1 MRNQNDDIMKNLLHF
16 VLSIFV
22 ISSFFGCKGDVVKTP
37 DEFLKQESVLPQF
50 NWGEQVIADIGG
62 SEKMLFLTQNRDAL
76 CYLEL
81 ETKKIDT
88 LFTGYDLHYV
98 CVNEDDGSVWISMG
112 NWEKI
117 WHSKTNTKIQCPLA
131 KYHDKPIRWKGT
143 PQQSFFA
150 CGNRLFTGFLTE
162 EAFADYNFD
171 YAGFREKSSLIA
183 EWDISDVNNIKCVKI
198 FGKRPSDQ
206 PKDMFVDDYYYTAF
220 NVEDSVIV
228 AATELSQS
236 VVVMNFKGEKLK
248 EKKLSSVFYVPPE
261 KRDFSQ
267 NHSAIDKINY
277 WNNNMIFRGLYYDK
291 YRKLYYRLLVLSGE
305 KSENTFTKKEA
316 DWVLIVADSKLR
328 KKYEVR
334 FDSNKYSW
342 GSVLIG
348 KQGVYVRNKKDKTFD
363 LFVFD

>member
-1 MRNQNDDIMKNLLHF
+1 MKNLLHF
-16 VLSIFV
+16 VLSVFV
-22 ISSFFGCKGDVVKTP
+22 IGSFLGCSGDVVKTP
-37 DEFLKQESVLPQF
+37 DEFLKQENVLPWLPLLSEIFEIDDKERVFFTRNNGYSICYFDIQ
-50 NWGEQVIADIGG
+50 EQ
-62 SEKMLFLTQNRDAL
+62 
-76 CYLEL
+76 
-81 ETKKIDT
+81 KIDT
-88 LFTGYDLHYV
+88 LIYEMPARVAKMCYNH
-98 CVNEDDGSVWISMG
+98 NDGTIWVQSDETHFALWNTKTQTQIDCPPIKYKG
-112 NWEKI
+112 EKI
-117 WHSKTNTKIQCPLA
+117 LWMCGTNDP
-131 KYHDKPIRWKGT
+131 
-143 PQQSFFA
+143 FFA
-150 CGNRLFTGFLTE
+150 CGNRLFTGLIPE

-267 NHSAIDKINY
+267 NHSATEIINY
-277 WNNNMIFRGLYYDK
+277 WNSNMLFRGLYYDK
-291 YRKLYYRLLVLSGE
+291 YRKLYYRLLDLSGE

-348 KQGVYVRNKKDKTFD
+348 KQGVYVRKKKDKTFD

>member
-1 MRNQNDDIMKNLLHF
+1 MKNLLHF
-16 VLSIFV
+16 VLLVFV
-22 ISSFFGCKGDVVKTP
+22 IISFFGCSGDVVKTP

-50 NWGEQVIADIGG
+50 NWREQVIADIGG

-76 CYLEL
+76 CSLEL

-88 LFTGYDLHYV
+88 LFDEYDLYYV
-98 CVNEDDGSVWISMG
+98 CVNEDDGSVWLSMG

-117 WHSKTNTKIQCPLA
+117 WHSKTNTKIQCPPA

-183 EWDISDVNNIKCVKI
+183 EWDISDVNNIKCVRI

-228 AATELSQS
+228 ACTELSQS

-277 WNNNMIFRGLYYDK
+277 WNSNMIFRGLYYDK

-305 KSENTFTKKEA
+305 KNENTFTKKEA

-334 FDSNKYSW
+334 FDSNEYSW
-342 GSVLIG
+342 GSLLIG

>member
-1 MRNQNDDIMKNLLHF
+1 
-16 VLSIFV
+16 
-22 ISSFFGCKGDVVKTP
+22 
-37 DEFLKQESVLPQF
+37 
-50 NWGEQVIADIGG
+50 
-62 SEKMLFLTQNRDAL
+62 
-76 CYLEL
+76 
-81 ETKKIDT
+81 
-88 LFTGYDLHYV
+88 
-98 CVNEDDGSVWISMG
+98 
-112 NWEKI
+112 
-117 WHSKTNTKIQCPLA
+117 
-131 KYHDKPIRWKGT
+131 
-143 PQQSFFA
+143 
-150 CGNRLFTGFLTE
+150 
-162 EAFADYNFD
+162 
-171 YAGFREKSSLIA
+171 
-183 EWDISDVNNIKCVKI
+183 
-198 FGKRPSDQ
+198 
-206 PKDMFVDDYYYTAF
+206 
-220 NVEDSVIV
+220 
-228 AATELSQS
+228 
-236 VVVMNFKGEKLK
+236 NFKGEKLK

>member
-1 MRNQNDDIMKNLLHF
+1 MKNLLHF
-16 VLSIFV
+16 VLSVFV
-22 ISSFFGCKGDVVKTP
+22 ISSFLGCSGDVVKTP

-50 NWGEQVIADIGG
+50 NWREQVIADIGG

-76 CYLEL
+76 CSLEL
-81 ETKKIDT
+81 ETKEIDT

-112 NWEKI
+112 NWEKM
-117 WHSKTNTKIQCPLA
+117 WYSKTNTKIQCPPTKHHGEL
-131 KYHDKPIRWKGT
+131 ITWKGFYQET
-143 PQQSFFA
+143 FFA
-150 CGNRLFTGFLTE
+150 CGNRLFTGLIPKK
-162 EAFADYNFD
+162 AFADYNFD

-183 EWDISDVNNIKCVKI
+183 EWDISDENNIKCVRI

-206 PKDMFVDDYYYTAF
+206 PKDMFVDDCYYTAF

-277 WNNNMIFRGLYYDK
+277 WNSNMLFRGLHYDK
-291 YRKLYYRLLVLSGE
+291 YRKLYYRLLDLSGE

-348 KQGVYVRNKKDKTFD
+348 KQGVYVRKKKDKTFD